1 MAGKKK
7 ITKKLD
13 LKKVT
18 RLATLGI
25 VIAGAALT
33 GATGWFIMKTLND
46 TAAVQ
51 GGGTDRD
58 FKIEGINVQLLDR
71 LLTAQQKKTAT
82 DTEGLPQ
89 DLRNPFKIS
98 GRTRTPAPTPAP
110 TPTPAPASASEPVA
124 SPTPAPTPTA
134 PTPAPTAPATSVN

>member
-1 MAGKKK
+1 MAPKKK
-7 ITKKLD
+7 IAKKLD

-25 VIAGAALT
+25 VVLGTALT

-51 GGGTDRD
+51 GGGTNRD

-71 LLTAQQKKTAT
+71 LLEAQQKKTAT
-82 DTEGLPQ
+82 DAEGLPRN
-89 DLRNPFKIS
+89 LGNPFKQS
-98 GRTRTPAPTPAP
+98 YSSRVTTSPPAPAPTPAP
-110 TPTPAPASASEPVA
+110 VAPPPAP
-124 SPTPAPTPTA
+124 
-134 PTPAPTAPATSVN
+134 SVN